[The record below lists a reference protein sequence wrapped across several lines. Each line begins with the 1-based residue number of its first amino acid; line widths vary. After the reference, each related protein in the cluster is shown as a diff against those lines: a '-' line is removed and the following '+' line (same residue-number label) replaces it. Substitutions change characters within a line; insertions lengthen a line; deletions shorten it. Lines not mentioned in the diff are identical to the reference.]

1 MGTSKTTRKTTAKK
15 PSPVDPKPA
24 EKKATKEGRALD
36 KLLAR
41 RGPVDAA
48 HRAAYAEL
56 ITDEGRA
63 ALGVKTR
70 GPGVFRDAVA
80 WCVQIDEAFA
90 KYPARVKAHYAETRF
105 AYFLEQTALLGAAID
120 AQQTRRS
127 EQDTTRSTMA
137 EREEAA
143 RGARA
148 ELISALRGFA
158 GRRDAERKAL
168 SLALGR
174 TDSLNAVGESIRTLA
189 ELGAEWL
196 ARPGATA
203 TIQAVSAGLTS
214 EGVAAALAA
223 ADALTGAASES
234 TLAGRRPA
242 VDAPEVNL
250 VEGTVLNEMD
260 EAQRCFEEAHL
271 ATQLIRRLTPGPATR
286 QVLGS
291 KKAAKAAAAEAPAID
306 APAAEKAAP

>member
-1 MGTSKTTRKTTAKK
+1 MATSKTTKKPTANK
-15 PSPVDPKPA
+15 PSPPSAKPA
-24 EKKATKEGRALD
+24 DKKATKEGRAID

-90 KYPARVKAHYAETRF
+90 KYPAHVKAHYADTLV
-105 AYFLEQTALLGAAID
+105 AYLLEQTALLGAAID
-120 AQQTRRS
+120 AQQTRRG
-127 EQDTTRSTMA
+127 EQHTTRSTMA

-143 RGARA
+143 RAARA

-158 GRRDAERKAL
+158 GRRDAERNAL

-174 TDSLNAVGESIRTLA
+174 TDSLDAVAGSLRALA
-189 ELGAEWL
+189 ALGAEWL
-196 ARPGATA
+196 ARSGATA
-203 TIQAVSAGLTS
+203 AIQAASAGLTN
-214 EGVAAALAA
+214 EGVAAV
-223 ADALTGAASES
+223 DALTGAASKS

-271 ATQLIRRLTPGPATR
+271 ATPLIRRLTPGPATR

-291 KKAAKAAAAEAPAID
+291 KKASKAAAAEAPAAD
-306 APAAEKAAP
+306 APAAAAGAP

>member
-1 MGTSKTTRKTTAKK
+1 MGTSKATNKTTAKK
-15 PSPVDPKPA
+15 PSPVAPKPA

-41 RGPVDAA
+41 RGRVDAA

-80 WCVQIDEAFA
+80 WCIQIDEDYT

-105 AYFLEQTALLGAAID
+105 AYFLEQTALLGATID
-120 AQQTRRS
+120 AQQTRRG
-127 EQDTTRSTMA
+127 EQKTTRSTTA

-143 RGARA
+143 RAARTA
-148 ELISALRGFA
+148 LLSALRGFA
-158 GRRDAERKAL
+158 GRRDAERDAL
-168 SLALGR
+168 SQALGR
-174 TDSLNAVGESIRTLA
+174 TDGVNAVGESLRTLA
-189 ELGAEWL
+189 ALGAEWL

-203 TIQAVSAGLTS
+203 AIHAVSAGLTS
-214 EGVAAALAA
+214 EGVASALAA

-250 VEGTVLNEMD
+250 VEGTVLNEMG

-291 KKAAKAAAAEAPAID
+291 KKAAKAAAAEAPAAD